1 MESPCVRGENDIDVH
16 THPPLIRDDRAD
28 VAFRN
33 ISTENLKYLNSQQAY
48 VARLDPTRDIS
59 LTRGFGHSL
68 ACSLAD
74 AAYFIQ
80 TYNATLDKV
89 PRARAC
95 TTLVQQPADSH
106 R

>member
-1 MESPCVRGENDIDVH
+1 MMPRYSRSCGSCCDASRLLWRVLAYVVRTIYWSDVH

-59 LTRGFGHSL
+59 
-68 ACSLAD
+68 
-74 AAYFIQ
+74 
-80 TYNATLDKV
+80 
-89 PRARAC
+89 P
-95 TTLVQQPADSH
+95 
-106 R
+106 